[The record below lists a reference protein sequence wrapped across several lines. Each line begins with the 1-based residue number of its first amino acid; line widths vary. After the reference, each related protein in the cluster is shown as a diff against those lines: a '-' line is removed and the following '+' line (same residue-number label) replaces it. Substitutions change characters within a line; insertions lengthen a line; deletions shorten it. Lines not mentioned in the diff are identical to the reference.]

1 MFKYFIAYE
10 DHDYI
15 GPLYIKLLQV
25 IGYGNCFD
33 NNKTMSFR
41 VTDNNL
47 LKEYRK
53 MWEKVSSLMNI
64 EFDSELV
71 YGDNNKCIKTK
82 IKMHEDKVNT
92 NFQDK
97 EVPKENAS
105 YNCLSLIMLDSG
117 IRVNNKY
124 HAQTLLEECKYKT
137 KKNKKYNFINDDLE
151 FDSESKSD

>member
-1 MFKYFIAYE
+1 M
-10 DHDYI
+10 
-15 GPLYIKLLQV
+15 
-25 IGYGNCFD
+25 IGYGKRFD
-33 NNKTMSFR
+33 NNKAMSFR

-47 LKEYRK
+47 LKIYTK
-53 MWEKVSSLMNI
+53 IWEKVSSLINI

-71 YGDNNKCIKTK
+71 YGDNNKRIKTK

-124 HAQTLLEECKYKT
+124 HAQTLLEECKYKM
-137 KKNKKYNFINDDLE
+137 KRIKNIILLMMI
-151 FDSESKSD
+151 